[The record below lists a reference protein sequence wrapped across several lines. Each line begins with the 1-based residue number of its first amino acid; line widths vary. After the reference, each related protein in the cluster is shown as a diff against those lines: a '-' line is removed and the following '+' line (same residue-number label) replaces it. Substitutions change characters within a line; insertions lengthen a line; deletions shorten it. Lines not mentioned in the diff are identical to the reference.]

1 MSDRDTKDM
10 FGEVAYVLAKLYKRH
25 IYPDKYDK
33 VIYQDN
39 MRIRLRVEPYTSK
52 DDTQPVFGVRDE
64 DDRIAD

>member
-39 MRIRLRVEPYTSK
+39 MRIRLRVEPYTRP
-52 DDTQPVFGVRDE
+52 DDTKPVYGRREPDE
-64 DDRIAD
+64 PED